1 MVRVLLTNDDGPPNS
16 TVSPYVFAF
25 YQHLSALGWDVKV
38 VLPSSQKSWIGKAF
52 HITEVTKGRYFY
64 PTKPDGLTGEISETS
79 RPLKEGEVAEWILL
93 DGTPATCANVGLH
106 NLYPG
111 EIELVLSG
119 PKPGPEYL
127 VLVSYLFLFTLN
139 RSPRA
144 AAFALSSGT
153 IGAAL
158 DGALTKTRSIA
169 VSYGTVVHPTPP
181 TYFEPAHILACRII
195 SRLWD
200 NWGKDDGGLRTG
212 EVDLYNVNIPLVEGL
227 LGDDSLPIIW
237 STMWRNSY
245 GRLFKAV
252 SSATPGKLERTMSAA
267 GPDALEEP
275 SAESMAT
282 ASTAGTL
289 AFKFSPAMDG
299 LIHPEESSLPRGSD
313 GWALLK
319 GYASVTPLRAG
330 FAEPPEDTRDIKDR
344 VWKMK
349 L

>member
-1 MVRVLLTNDDGPPNS
+1 MKVLLTNDDGPPS
-16 TVSPYVFAF
+16 SKVSPYIFAF
-25 YQHLSALGWDVKV
+25 YQHLTALGWDVKV
-38 VLPSSQKSWIGKAF
+38 VVPSSQKSWIGKAF

-64 PTKPDGLTGEISETS
+64 PTKPDGLTGETSETS

-111 EIELVLSG
+111 EIDLVLSG
-119 PKPGPEYL
+119 PNLGRNT
-127 VLVSYLFLFTLN
+127 S
-139 RSPRA
+139 S
-144 AAFALSSGT
+144 AFALSSGT

-169 VSYGTVVHPTPP
+169 VSYGTVVHPTPAA
-181 TYFEPAHILACRII
+181 YFEPAHVLACRII
-195 SRLWD
+195 THLWD
-200 NWGKDDGGLRTG
+200 NWGNDDGGLRTG

-227 LGDDSLPIIW
+227 STDESLPIIW
-237 STMWRNSY
+237 TSMWRNSY

-252 SSATPGKLERTMSAA
+252 SSATPGKPERTMSAA
-267 GPDALEEP
+267 GPDALTAEEP
-275 SAESMAT
+275 SAEST
-282 ASTAGTL
+282 STGSTAGTL

-299 LIHPEESSLPRGSD
+299 LIHPEESSLPVGSD
-313 GWALLK
+313 GWAIFK